1 MLWRDI
7 IRYSY
12 LNVKENKFRS
22 VLILVNLFFAVA
34 SLVVTFALKS
44 SMVTYINSQ
53 FEILGNNSVAI
64 QCLAEYVNETGEM
77 INQEDVKNI
86 RMLYPDITR
95 IECLNYKSTYLKSR
109 NTLVYSNI
117 YGTNH
122 DYMSLSTIN
131 MLKGRYFNQL
141 EEEYASDVVVISDTL
156 AEKLFYTMDCI
167 GHSIDLFNGN
177 KMSRSYK
184 IIGIYESMAV
194 NSAITNSEVYPETIF
209 IPIQS
214 ASFITGSDNIDIL
227 QFWMKKDVKGLRKI
241 SKDVVEYL
249 ELKHGIKNAYICTN
263 SLDSQQQYMSI
274 IDLISIIC
282 ITLSFITFG
291 VGSIGN
297 SNIGMISVKERYGEI
312 GILRSIGAT
321 KKDIVLLFMFESGI
335 LTVTGGGIGVGM
347 GCLGA
352 YIFSAYIGIGFSLDW
367 HLVIRALAGVIL
379 LALLF
384 GVFPAYHASRMKVL
398 DAISDKG

>member
-1 MLWRDI
+1 MLLRDI

-12 LNVKENKFRS
+12 LDLKENKLRS
-22 VLILVNLFFAVA
+22 MLIWVSLFFAVA

-53 FEILGNNSVAI
+53 FEILGNNCVTI
-64 QCLAEYVNETGEM
+64 QCLAEYVNDTGEM
-77 INQEDVKNI
+77 INQEDMNSI
-86 RMLYPDITR
+86 RMLYPDISR
-95 IECLNYKSTYLKSR
+95 IECLNYKSTYLKSGG
-109 NTLVYSNI
+109 TLVYSNI

-122 DYMSLSTIN
+122 DYMSLSALN
-131 MLKGRYFNQL
+131 MLSGRYFNQL

-156 AEKLFYTMDCI
+156 AEKLFFSMDCI
-167 GHSIDLFNGN
+167 GRSIELYNGN
-177 KMSRSYK
+177 NMSRSYR

-214 ASFITGSDNIDIL
+214 ASFVTGSDNIDIL
-227 QFWMKKDVKGLRKI
+227 QFWMKEDVEGLRKI
-241 SKDVVEYL
+241 SKKVVEYL

-291 VGSIGN
+291 VGAIGI
-297 SNIGMISVKERYGEI
+297 SNIDMMSVKERYGEI
-312 GILRSIGAT
+312 GILRAIGAT
-321 KKDIVLLFMFESGI
+321 KTDIVLLFLFESGM

-347 GCLGA
+347 GCLGT
-352 YIFSAYIGIGFSLDW
+352 YLFSAYMGIGFSLDW
-367 HLVIRALAGVIL
+367 HLIVSALAGVVL

-384 GVFPAYHASRMKVL
+384 GVFPAYHASKMKVL
-398 DAISDKG
+398 DAISEKG

>member
-122 DYMSLSTIN
+122 DYMSLSTI
-131 MLKGRYFNQL
+131 KY
-141 EEEYASDVVVISDTL
+141 
-156 AEKLFYTMDCI
+156 
-167 GHSIDLFNGN
+167 
-177 KMSRSYK
+177 
-184 IIGIYESMAV
+184 
-194 NSAITNSEVYPETIF
+194 
-209 IPIQS
+209 
-214 ASFITGSDNIDIL
+214 
-227 QFWMKKDVKGLRKI
+227 VKR
-241 SKDVVEYL
+241 
-249 ELKHGIKNAYICTN
+249 
-263 SLDSQQQYMSI
+263 Q
-274 IDLISIIC
+274 
-282 ITLSFITFG
+282 
-291 VGSIGN
+291 
-297 SNIGMISVKERYGEI
+297 
-312 GILRSIGAT
+312 
-321 KKDIVLLFMFESGI
+321 VL
-335 LTVTGGGIGVGM
+335 
-347 GCLGA
+347 
-352 YIFSAYIGIGFSLDW
+352 
-367 HLVIRALAGVIL
+367 
-379 LALLF
+379 
-384 GVFPAYHASRMKVL
+384 
-398 DAISDKG
+398 